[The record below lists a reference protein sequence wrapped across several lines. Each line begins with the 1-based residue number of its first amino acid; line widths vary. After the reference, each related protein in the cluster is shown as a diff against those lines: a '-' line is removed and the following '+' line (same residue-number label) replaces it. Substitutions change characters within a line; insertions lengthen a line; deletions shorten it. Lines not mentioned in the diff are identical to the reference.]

1 MKNNN
6 DFYCPIALKKI
17 LEIGE
22 YFNKKYFKYANLS
35 DHQTYGLLVCIHG
48 SLYSE
53 LNAIICN
60 MYILNSKK
68 NVTYRSIFH
77 NNNSRIYMILKKGK
91 YKFPLLVNR
100 LKFGLKEN
108 KLKRKLKSLRF
119 RFIKKFPTPGSIKL
133 VNLKNDIVCTNIGE
147 LIYKNAESTKK
158 EIFYIPMIEWF
169 RPIKENF
176 FFMSQN

>member
-1 MKNNN
+1 M
-6 DFYCPIALKKI
+6 
-17 LEIGE
+17 
-22 YFNKKYFKYANLS
+22 
-35 DHQTYGLLVCIHG
+35 
-48 SLYSE
+48 
-53 LNAIICN
+53 
-60 MYILNSKK
+60 
-68 NVTYRSIFH
+68 
-77 NNNSRIYMILKKGK
+77 
-91 YKFPLLVNR
+91 VNR

-176 FFMSQN
+176 FFMSQTKLNEIFQFIENLILEIFKNTN